1 MRQARAPKGF
11 HTAVDIMITLK
22 GNRRH
27 RRDWDTPVALAPAY
41 HHALKWIRDEL
52 KAGNV
57 KGFTTVQRVQV
68 DVRYEEGEYEDGAD

>member
-11 HTAVDIMITLK
+11 YTEVDIMITLK

-27 RRDWDTPVALAPAY
+27 RREWDTALALAPAY
-41 HHALKWIRDEL
+41 HHAMKWIREEL

-57 KGFTTVQRVQV
+57 PGFTTIQRVQV
-68 DVRYEEGEYEDGAD
+68 DVKYVEGEYVDETD